1 MGLKLQRNKKPLLI
15 VRFFYAFSRI
25 LPISKKGKFKLFLN
39 LEWIFDRFSHEYSF
53 KNYSPGEHPVRL
65 HTRQTL
71 LNFIKED
78 QSVLDLG
85 CNRGDMSIY
94 LAGKAKLVVGV
105 DYDQKAIDLAQSRY
119 RKDNLT
125 FVCADA
131 YGFLS
136 RTDITFDI
144 LILSHILEHLDDPGS
159 FIKQYAPFFKFIYIE
174 LPDFD
179 KTLLNHYR
187 KNMNM
192 QLIYTD
198 GDHIS
203 EFDRVE
209 LKELIEKCDL
219 QIVSAEYIY
228 GLQKIWCK
236 V

>member
-1 MGLKLQRNKKPLLI
+1 
-15 VRFFYAFSRI
+15 
-25 LPISKKGKFKLFLN
+25 
-39 LEWIFDRFSHEYSF
+39 
-53 KNYSPGEHPVRL
+53 
-65 HTRQTL
+65 
-71 LNFIKED
+71 
-78 QSVLDLG
+78 
-85 CNRGDMSIY
+85 MSIY

-192 QLIYTD
+192 PLIYTD